1 LPAGTATSPKLLQQM
16 LAQLDGRAQQ
26 IMNKYPKFSGAF
38 KDQPELAIGLGLF
51 EAMHI
56 LDGGRN
62 KRSGTA
68 IDLLDE
74 VI

>member
-1 LPAGTATSPKLLQQM
+1 
-16 LAQLDGRAQQ
+16 
-26 IMNKYPKFSGAF
+26 MNKYPKFSGAF